1 MLHLI
6 TVTYENLII
15 LILPG
20 SISQF
25 KPVLTQLISTAVN
38 PVSKTASVIIGNF
51 TKKEKKKKSSSWRES
66 ILNAPY
72 SPQQVK
78 NFVVSVIVNLV
89 IPSRKKLEQAR
100 SIPVHHFF

>member
-51 TKKEKKKKSSSWRES
+51 TKKEKKKKKQLVEREHTQRAVLATAS
-66 ILNAPY
+66 
-72 SPQQVK
+72 
-78 NFVVSVIVNLV
+78 
-89 IPSRKKLEQAR
+89 
-100 SIPVHHFF
+100 